1 VDGQEVFTGAPN
13 LWALVLGMAIV
24 GLLYVTVAVII
35 KYTGVGWVRKLLAP
49 VVIGPVIMVI
59 GLSLAGSAVN
69 NVTHASAGGYNLL
82 AVLVGLVTMFVTALV
97 SHYGNDTMKSIP
109 FIIGLGVGYVLAAL
123 LTMIGHL
130 ANVEVMK
137 IIDFSPLIDL
147 FKDNITFTTFFK
159 MPDFLILRKEG
170 WGGFEFSQLASI
182 LLIFLPVSFVT
193 MSEHIGDHEN
203 LGNIIGKDLIQE
215 PGLSRTLIGDGV
227 ATAIGGALSGA
238 ANTTYGEN
246 AAVIGITR
254 NASIWVIG
262 AAAVISILVG
272 FFVPFT
278 KFIETI
284 PPTVVGGVSLLLY
297 GFIASSGLR
306 VLVRD
311 KVDLGSNRNIF
322 IISAILIAGIGGLV
336 LKFTSNIRIEP
347 IAVAM
352 ILGIVLNVVLKEKP
366 QEALEAAEEQP
377 EEVKEEK

>member
-1 VDGQEVFTGAPN
+1 
-13 LWALVLGMAIV
+13 
-24 GLLYVTVAVII
+24 
-35 KYTGVGWVRKLLAP
+35 
-49 VVIGPVIMVI
+49 
-59 GLSLAGSAVN
+59 
-69 NVTHASAGGYNLL
+69 
-82 AVLVGLVTMFVTALV
+82 
-97 SHYGNDTMKSIP
+97 MKSIP

-246 AAVIGITR
+246 VAVIGITR